1 MSEKSLTLFE
11 VAAQYHAQATA
22 LYDMDLDEQTLADT
36 LESISGDVEL
46 KATNIGYVIRNI
58 ESLVASMRA
67 AEADMAARRKAA
79 EARIER
85 VKHYLLD
92 GLQLAGIKK
101 VTGPAFSVT
110 VRDNPPSVV
119 IDEQGLIP
127 AEYWRQPEPP
137 PPAVDKV
144 KLKEV
149 LKSGVEIPGAHLSS
163 TKRVEIK

>member
-1 MSEKSLTLFE
+1 MSDKSLTLFE
-11 VAAQYHAQATA
+11 VAREYREQADQ
-22 LYDMDLDEQTLADT
+22 LYDMELDDQTLSDT

-46 KATNIGYVIRNI
+46 KATNIGFVIKNL
-58 ESLVASMRA
+58 EGLVSSMRA

-92 GLQLAGIKK
+92 GLMLAGIKK

-137 PPAVDKV
+137 PPAVDKL

-149 LKSGVEIPGAHLSS
+149 LKSGVEIPGAHLST
-163 TKRVEIK
+163 TKRIEIK